1 MRTKVSFNGHPFRVE
16 SKGSIVRVTV
26 PAVFVDSFFRG
37 FKGVR
42 LPSARSYWFEF
53 EWASRDLVDHSVPR
67 SFDSYVIAELANEA
81 QKAV

>member
-37 FKGVR
+37 FKGVP
-42 LPSARSYWFEF
+42 LPAARSYWFEF
-53 EWASRDLVDHSVPR
+53 EWASGDFVDCNVPR
-67 SFDSYVIAELANEA
+67 KFDNYVIAELANEA
-81 QKAV
+81 QKAI